1 MIKSGTHKKKKKS
14 TDILFGKKLLLP
26 DFYLFCH
33 LPPPQVCVCCCLVEA
48 SDGKWCEKVEKE
60 QFPLL
65 ISFQSRSRKWQS
77 PKNPNPNETSTVS
90 SIIFFVEFMKQKQF
104 FSCFLYIWS
113 SDMIAFLIMAV
124 PIYMSTM
131 YWDIFV
137 GQISS
142 SPAEHYAVQEGTWKH
157 NSRNLSMIMFYL
169 VNRLWYSWQQMYFR

>member
-1 MIKSGTHKKKKKS
+1 MENGVGRWTKNNFPYWSHFRVVPA
-14 TDILFGKKLLLP
+14 DDDPLRILIPMKL
-26 DFYLFCH
+26 
-33 LPPPQVCVCCCLVEA
+33 V
-48 SDGKWCEKVEKE
+48 
-60 QFPLL
+60 QFPQL
-65 ISFQSRSRKWQS
+65 FFFCRVY
-77 PKNPNPNETSTVS
+77 ETKA
-90 SIIFFVEFMKQKQF
+90 IF

-169 VNRLWYSWQQMYFR
+169 ANRLWYSWQQMYFR